1 MAKRTPEQWAQAW
14 ENLGKTKKEDS
25 KMNYVSDCCG
35 VSAIEGTLN
44 TWTDFD
50 IPFVNN
56 GQRDYRSVVYGTCS
70 KCCKPSLFGEG
81 E

>member
-1 MAKRTPEQWAQAW
+1 MPESVKEVRT
-14 ENLGKTKKEDS
+14 
-25 KMNYVSDCCG
+25 MNYVSDCCS

-56 GQRDYRSVVYGTCS
+56 GNRDYRTVTYGTCS
-70 KCCKPSLFGEG
+70 RCNKPSLFSDIEG